1 MPNHLPMLIVYSGL
15 PGSGKTT
22 WRQAHDDGATVVCL
36 DDIRQE
42 LTGDAA
48 RQDENYRVVRVASDR
63 VRDALARG
71 EDVLVDATNLTRS
84 YRARW
89 VAIANELGAP
99 ARSVY
104 FPCSVE
110 DALAHNALR
119 ERRVPDDAILRMARR
134 MQVPSATEGFAE
146 QVVVPPARVS
156 ELVGRIRA
164 GESSAEAP
172 LAPEGFHARAEKNH
186 RTSRPEG

>member
-1 MPNHLPMLIVYSGL
+1 MLTVYCGL

-22 WRQAHDDGATVVCL
+22 WRRAHAGGATVVCL

-48 RQDENYRVVRVASDR
+48 CQDENYRVVVTASSR

-71 EDVLVDATNLTRS
+71 EDVLVDATNLTRD

-89 VAIANELGAP
+89 VAIANELGVP

-104 FPCSVE
+104 FACSVE

-134 MQVPSATEGFAE
+134 VQVPSATEGFAE
-146 QVVVPPARVS
+146 QVVVSPDEVTA
-156 ELVGRIRA
+156 LVERMRA
-164 GESSAEAP
+164 GEPAP
-172 LAPEGFHARAEKNH
+172 
-186 RTSRPEG
+186 

>member
-1 MPNHLPMLIVYSGL
+1 MLTVYCGL

-22 WRQAHDDGATVVCL
+22 WRRAHAAAATVVCL

-48 RQDENYRVVRVASDR
+48 CQDENYRVVLTASDR

-71 EDVLVDATNLTRS
+71 EDVLVDATNLTRE

-89 VAIANELGAP
+89 VAIANELGVP

-110 DALAHNALR
+110 DALAHNAMR
-119 ERRVPDDAILRMARR
+119 QRRVPDDAVRRMARR
-134 MQVPSATEGFAE
+134 VQAPSAAEGFE
-146 QVVVPPARVS
+146 ERVVVPQAEVSALVERMTTGEPAPQV
-156 ELVGRIRA
+156 L
-164 GESSAEAP
+164 
-172 LAPEGFHARAEKNH
+172 
-186 RTSRPEG
+186 